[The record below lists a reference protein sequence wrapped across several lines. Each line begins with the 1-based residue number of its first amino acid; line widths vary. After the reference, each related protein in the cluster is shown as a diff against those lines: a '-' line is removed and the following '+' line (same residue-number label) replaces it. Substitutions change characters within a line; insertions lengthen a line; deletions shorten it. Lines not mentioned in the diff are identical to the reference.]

1 MLNSERE
8 YISSVQHTFDFMDIW
23 GINVL
28 ILIKTRYKYIK
39 QATLL
44 HMNLLLACIIRRRNN
59 YMIEKLVK
67 AMCVYNFLSSIFTK
81 MNKMYRA

>member
-8 YISSVQHTFDFMDIW
+8 YISSIQHTFDFMDIW
-23 GINVL
+23 RINVL
-28 ILIKTRYKYIK
+28 INTRYKYIK

-44 HMNLLLACIIRRRNN
+44 HMNLLLACIIRRRKN

-67 AMCVYNFLSSIFTK
+67 AMCVYNFLSSIFTN